1 VSPKSYRGMA
11 ITSWILLIF
20 TGLLAIV
27 PLLGYASAL
36 LVWIVAPLVIIFAI
50 IILTRG
56 GKGQGIFLIVLAI
69 LLIPW
74 SFLAPT
80 ISSVI
85 LLGSVNAKE
94 TAQETQIISNLNKI
108 DTAKGQWA
116 SATGAAAGAA
126 VTMTELNQ
134 YLGGSEIKTIVGE
147 TYDPRPVGE
156 PPAAK
161 LPANKSLA
169 SHKAGE
175 EITAAS
181 TSSSTTSTA
190 TASASAS
197 VSPTATPEE
206 EE

>member
-1 VSPKSYRGMA
+1 MA